1 MIPETKDTKRGFE
14 TNLYFRDF
22 NISEDFVQRQKKI
35 SKNNKIKIETGFC
48 SYYGIHLSFS
58 SATTICGIQV
68 GRLCT
73 AYTLKKINYS
83 LRSDFRHNVCKTIC
97 SVGPI

>member
-48 SYYGIHLSFS
+48 SY
-58 SATTICGIQV
+58 
-68 GRLCT
+68 
-73 AYTLKKINYS
+73 
-83 LRSDFRHNVCKTIC
+83 
-97 SVGPI
+97 